1 MTNVWL
7 TADTHFG
14 HRNIIKYCNRP
25 WETSEE
31 MDAALFKNWND
42 TIKQNEVVYFL
53 GDLTLSSNPEIIKSI
68 LSRLN
73 GIKYLIKGN
82 HDRLTNQQYRDCGF
96 KEVYDYPIIYKE
108 FFILSH
114 APVFMDDTMP
124 YVNIHG
130 HTHQNNQP
138 NKKCFNVSV
147 ENIGYKPID
156 IKQIIKHFEQFD
168 KIQNEHQSSETI
180 ETPNEN

>member
-1 MTNVWL
+1 MTNVWFISDL
-7 TADTHFG
+7 HIG

-31 MDAALFKNWND
+31 MDAALFKNWNE
-42 TIKQNEVVYFL
+42 TVKQNDVVHFL

-96 KEVYDYPIIYKE
+96 KEVYDTSIIYKD

-114 APVFMDDTMP
+114 IPVFMNDTMP

-130 HTHQNNQP
+130 HTHQNNQAS
-138 NKKCFNVSV
+138 KKYFNVSV
-147 ENIGYKPID
+147 ENINYTPINFRT
-156 IKQIIKHFEQFD
+156 IIKMFEKND
-168 KIQNEHQSSETI
+168 E
-180 ETPNEN
+180 